1 MQRIT
6 KCKSTFRCQ
15 EETTVD
21 RCWYTCPE
29 SWDLFQN
36 SCYFFGP
43 RDNRPKKF
51 TQALEACQDIDGY
64 LVEIESKAEDDFIIE
79 KATSLASHEKDG
91 LDYWIG
97 AQDSDNDGNW
107 TWATSGLYIP
117 IKRSQ
122 LISQSKFL
130 SQ

>member
-1 MQRIT
+1 MYILIEYGVQRVIE
-6 KCKSTFRCQ
+6 CKSTFRCQ

-36 SCYFFGP
+36 SCYFFSKT
-43 RDNRPKKF
+43 RPNKF
-51 TQALEACQDIDGY
+51 TKALEACQDMDGY

-79 KATSLASHEKDG
+79 KAISLASHGNDG

-107 TWATSGLYIP
+107 TWATSGLCIP
-117 IKRSQ
+117 I
-122 LISQSKFL
+122 
-130 SQ
+130 